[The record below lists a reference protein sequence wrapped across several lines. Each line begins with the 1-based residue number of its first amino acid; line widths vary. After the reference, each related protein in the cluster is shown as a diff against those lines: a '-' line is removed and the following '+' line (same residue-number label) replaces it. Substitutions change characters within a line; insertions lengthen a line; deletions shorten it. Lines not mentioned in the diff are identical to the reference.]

1 MAKIFIDNLYI
12 DQLNRQLILEALG
25 KAKDITIDE
34 FDDETGLGTVISLL
48 EDETVNM
55 PFVKMWLNMPNP
67 DAVSKNFAKNM
78 ARLGFVGGC
87 LATVAGTVILAKSV
101 KALKAKHEKEGE

>member
-12 DQLNRQLILEALG
+12 DQLNRQLILEALD

-67 DAVSKNFAKNM
+67 DAVSKTFAKNM